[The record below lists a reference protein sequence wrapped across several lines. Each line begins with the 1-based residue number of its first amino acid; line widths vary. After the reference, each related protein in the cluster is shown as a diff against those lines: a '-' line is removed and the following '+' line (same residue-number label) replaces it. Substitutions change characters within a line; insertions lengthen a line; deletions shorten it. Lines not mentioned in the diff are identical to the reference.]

1 MTDARTEQTSR
12 TLTDPQVMRAM
23 SHPVRLE
30 IMEYLN
36 STGASVTA
44 TECAEIVGMS
54 PSAVSY
60 HLREL
65 AKVGMVEQ
73 APSRGDGRERVWR
86 SPVHSFN
93 VPMSVDADPETRAA
107 EDTLI
112 DIYLTRDFQRIRAY
126 LARSRD
132 EPEEWRDG
140 SALMGSNLLVTAPEL
155 KALTEAVQK
164 LVEPL
169 KRRHRVADPP
179 EGARTVVVHFAAFPE

>member
-1 MTDARTEQTSR
+1 MTDVRGEQTSR

-23 SHPVRLE
+23 SHPARLE

-54 PSAVSY
+54 PSAISY

-65 AKVGMVEQ
+65 AKVGLVEQ

-86 SPVHSFN
+86 SPIHSYN
-93 VPMSVDADPETRAA
+93 VPMNADADPETRAA
-107 EDTLI
+107 EDTLVEV
-112 DIYLTRDFQRIRAY
+112 YLTRDFQRIRDH
-126 LARSRD
+126 LAKVRE
-132 EPEEWRDG
+132 EPKEWYEG
-140 SALMGSNLLVTAPEL
+140 SALMGSNLLITAEEL
-155 KALTEAVQK
+155 KAFTKAVQE

-169 KRRHRVADPP
+169 KRRHRIADPP
-179 EGARTVVVHFAAFPE
+179 EGARTVIVHFAAFPE

>member
-1 MTDARTEQTSR
+1 MTDVRGEQTSR

-23 SHPVRLE
+23 SHPARLE

-54 PSAVSY
+54 PSAISY

-65 AKVGMVEQ
+65 AKVGLVEQ

-86 SPVHSFN
+86 SPIHSYN
-93 VPMSVDADPETRAA
+93 VPMSVDADPETKAA
-107 EDTLI
+107 EDTLVEV
-112 DIYLTRDFQRIRAY
+112 YLTRDFQRIRNH
-126 LARSRD
+126 LAKVR
-132 EPEEWRDG
+132 ELPKEWYEG
-140 SALMGSNLLVTAPEL
+140 TALMGSNLLVTAEEL
-155 KALTEAVQK
+155 KALTTAVQE

-169 KRRHRVADPP
+169 KRRNRIADPP
-179 EGARTVVVHFAAFPE
+179 EGARTVIVHFAAFPE

>member
-1 MTDARTEQTSR
+1 MTDVRGEQTSR

-23 SHPVRLE
+23 SHPARLE

-54 PSAVSY
+54 PSAISY

-65 AKVGMVEQ
+65 AKVGLVEQ

-86 SPVHSFN
+86 SPVQSYM
-93 VPMSVDADPETRAA
+93 VPMSAESDPETRAA
-107 EDTLI
+107 EDTLVEV
-112 DIYLTRDFQRIRAY
+112 YLTRDFQRIRDH
-126 LARSRD
+126 LAKVRE
-132 EPEEWRDG
+132 EPKEWYEG
-140 SALMGSNLLVTAPEL
+140 SALMGSNLLITAEEL
-155 KALTEAVQK
+155 KAFTTAFQE

-169 KRRHRVADPP
+169 KRRNRIADPP
-179 EGARTVVVHFAAFPE
+179 EGARTVIVHFAAFPE

>member
-1 MTDARTEQTSR
+1 MTDVRGEQTSR

-23 SHPVRLE
+23 SHPARLE

-54 PSAVSY
+54 PSAISY

-65 AKVGMVEQ
+65 AKVGLVEQ

-86 SPVHSFN
+86 SPVHSYN
-93 VPMSVDADPETRAA
+93 VPMSVDADAETKAA
-107 EDTLI
+107 EDTLVEV
-112 DIYLTRDFQRIRAY
+112 YLTRDFQRIRNH
-126 LARSRD
+126 LATVR
-132 EPEEWRDG
+132 ELPTEWYEG
-140 SALMGSNLLVTAPEL
+140 TALMGSNLLVTAAEL
-155 KALTEAVQK
+155 KALTTAVQE

-169 KRRHRVADPP
+169 KRRNRIADPP
-179 EGARTVVVHFAAFPE
+179 EGARTVIVHFAAFPE